1 VCSIYFYSSK
11 VCQLETIPAALGSA
25 DSGMQQG
32 HHDALIEQLAQ
43 RQQAFNQLGS
53 MLGAMQQT
61 SDLGSV
67 EVLRTKL
74 KVLTIKHLIIIN
86 RTSIF

>member
-1 VCSIYFYSSK
+1 MNSEV
-11 VCQLETIPAALGSA
+11 TNPAGLGSP
-25 DSGMQQG
+25 DPGMQQG

-74 KVLTIKHLIIIN
+74 KVDLLFYNHRLTFHVSYLPIVG
-86 RTSIF
+86 T